1 MYTLGIIVSLI
12 GTGFLIGFFQQLKLM
27 FKPVRVIATIVFL
40 GSIGMVFVA
49 AFVLANPLLCI
60 IMVIVE
66 FLAYTWL
73 VPN

>member
-27 FKPVRVIATIVFL
+27 FKPVRVVATIIFL

-49 AFVLANPLLCI
+49 AFVLGNPLLCI

-73 VPN
+73 VPS